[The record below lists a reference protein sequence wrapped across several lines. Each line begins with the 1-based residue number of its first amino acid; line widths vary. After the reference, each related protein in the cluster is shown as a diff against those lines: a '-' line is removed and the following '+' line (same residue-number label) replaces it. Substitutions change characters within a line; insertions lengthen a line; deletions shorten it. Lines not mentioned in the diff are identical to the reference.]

1 MFRNIEITIYLII
14 SYRKFLII
22 SGSDQFNEE
31 EIIRKNF
38 DNLDITFTSEKKI
51 KDIIPHLMKCEFC
64 VGNDT
69 GFAHLS
75 INLNIDTFIIYGDC
89 PPQLYS
95 DLIHPI
101 DIENNIDVSYH
112 KVASAMLTDKE
123 FLQKLNDLCNARWL
137 KKAYF
142 PWYLGQYTP

>member
-1 MFRNIEITIYLII
+1 
-14 SYRKFLII
+14 
-22 SGSDQFNEE
+22 
-31 EIIRKNF
+31 
-38 DNLDITFTSEKKI
+38 
-51 KDIIPHLMKCEFC
+51 MKCKFC

-101 DIENNIDVSYH
+101 DIENNIERSEKSIHNINVDEVKNKLSN
-112 KVASAMLTDKE
+112 
-123 FLQKLNDLCNARWL
+123 FLNWRDGRVV
-137 KKAYF
+137 
-142 PWYLGQYTP
+142 